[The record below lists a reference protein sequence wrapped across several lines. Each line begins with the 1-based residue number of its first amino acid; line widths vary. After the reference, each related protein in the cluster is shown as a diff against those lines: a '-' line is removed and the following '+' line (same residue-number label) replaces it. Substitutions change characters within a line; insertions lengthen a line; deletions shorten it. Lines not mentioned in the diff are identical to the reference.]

1 MKCAFYRPEE
11 INVEEF
17 NNIVNGLKKDLAAM
31 ESGRVTKEEP
41 IQYDYSGAAEPPVRT
56 LRATCP
62 DVRSHLGF

>member
-31 ESGRVTKEEP
+31 ESGPPASP
-41 IQYDYSGAAEPPVRT
+41 I
-56 LRATCP
+56 RAFW
-62 DVRSHLGF
+62 L